1 MQLFDQYR
9 EKYYRIVRENND
21 WKDRNRKL
29 CELQLDSK
37 QYFILDLNDN
47 EKIIALKLVPTKII
61 DTQGFNFFAA
71 KVISLIGNSDN
82 VMGKI
87 NKYLTEQNYQVEDK
101 ANLFQKK

>member
-1 MQLFDQYR
+1 MNLCKSYNPVMQLFDQYR

-47 EKIIALKLVPTKII
+47 EKIYDKLRKL
-61 DTQGFNFFAA
+61 GRW
-71 KVISLIGNSDN
+71 
-82 VMGKI
+82 
-87 NKYLTEQNYQVEDK
+87 
-101 ANLFQKK
+101 

>member
-1 MQLFDQYR
+1 MNLCKSYNPVMQLFDQYR

-47 EKIIALKLVPTKII
+47 EKY
-61 DTQGFNFFAA
+61 
-71 KVISLIGNSDN
+71 
-82 VMGKI
+82 MI
-87 NKYLTEQNYQVEDK
+87 N
-101 ANLFQKK
+101 